1 MRRSHAAIQLMR
13 HMLSLRHDKEV
24 ILQQIEREE
33 EYLTNTLSRK
43 LTQTRQEHDE
53 ERRRLEEAHR
63 EQLDEAKRKVLA
75 AEHEVRCVGVP
86 PALDRAPLTRGG
98 QGRAGPGRAGGHCAG

>member
-1 MRRSHAAIQLMR
+1 
-13 HMLSLRHDKEV
+13 MLSLRHDKEV

-75 AEHEVRCVGVP
+75 AEHEVRCVR
-86 PALDRAPLTRGG
+86 ALLSLGRAPLTLSG
-98 QGRAGPGRAGGHCAG
+98 QGGARPGGAGRYRAG